1 MYLLSL
7 LSFLICH
14 LDGMCRLSYITHWVG
29 KETNRWAIMYI
40 VTLSTL
46 KRSRILVQ
54 RTLNPFR
61 WKQWQHYPHC
71 VGAKDRSFIYSVENI
86 LLFGFWTQWMQLYV
100 CDVTISME
108 VIVPWI
114 EIVYSD
120 KNKKKKWLSS
130 KSLILPSV
138 IKWPV

>member
-1 MYLLSL
+1 MTLNKRRVLYLLRL

-14 LDGMCRLSYITHWVG
+14 LDGMCRLSYVTQWVG
-29 KETNRWAIMYI
+29 KETNRRAIMYI

-61 WKQWQHYPHC
+61 WKQRQHYPHC
-71 VGAKDRSFIYSVENI
+71 VGAKYRSFIYSVENI
-86 LLFGFWTQWMQLYV
+86 LLFRFWTQWMHELYV
-100 CDVTISME
+100 FDMTISME

-114 EIVYSD
+114 EILYSD
-120 KNKKKKWLSS
+120 KNKKKISGYPPK
-130 KSLILPSV
+130 V
-138 IKWPV
+138 